1 MNEYDGGSGSGSGSG
16 RKGFVRDVMRRISPT
31 GARTG
36 PGDPDA
42 PGGREERSFQSEVE
56 QLQDA
61 IRFFGSDSHE
71 FRQRLDRVI
80 ADYESLRRRYE
91 SSREQIR
98 DGEAQN
104 EKLVNMLQEAK
115 QQIEVLKEEVDKLCA
130 PPNTYG
136 VFTRPNKDGT
146 AEIVV
151 DGRAM
156 RVNVHPNLD
165 AFQLE
170 EGQLVVLNEAFNVIE
185 PAGYTQRGEIAAV
198 VDTISEN
205 RALVMGHTDD
215 ERVVTLAEP
224 LRSEKISVGDHLM
237 IDTRTQYAFE
247 KMPKSSV
254 EEVMLEEIPDVSY
267 EAIGGLGD
275 QIEVLRDSV
284 ELPYLHPEIFQKF
297 ELKPPKG
304 ILLYGPPGCGKTM
317 IAKAVAN
324 SLARKIEERTG
335 ESTTAY
341 FLNVKG
347 PELLNKY
354 VGETESKLREVF
366 KKARDKAAGA
376 NCPVVIFFD
385 EMDSLFRMRG
395 SGVSS
400 DMEATVVAQF
410 LSEIDGVESLEN
422 VIVIGASNRQD
433 LIDPAVLRPGRL
445 DLKVK
450 VHRPDEDAAREIFAK
465 YLTDRLPIDAGAL
478 ETYGSGAEAC
488 RNLIADLIK
497 KMYSTGD
504 DNKFLEVTYAKGERE
519 IFYFKDF
526 SSGAMIENI
535 VARAKR
541 KAVKRAIA
549 GKAEGITADD
559 LFESVT
565 EEFKENEDLPN
576 TTNPDDWARI
586 SGRKGERIINV
597 RTLISGMERKEE
609 SIETVAGSGQYL

>member
-1 MNEYDGGSGSGSGSG
+1 MSEYDSGSGSGSGSS
-16 RKGFVRDVMRRISPT
+16 RKGFVRDVMRRIAPA
-31 GARTG
+31 GGRAG
-36 PGDPDA
+36 GDDADA
-42 PGGREERSFQSEVE
+42 PGGYEERSFQSEVE

-61 IRFFGSDSHE
+61 IRFFGADSNE
-71 FRQRLDRVI
+71 FRQRLDRVV
-80 ADYESLRRRYE
+80 ADYESLRRRFDTSRHQIHEGE
-91 SSREQIR
+91 S
-98 DGEAQN
+98 QN
-104 EKLVNMLQEAK
+104 EKLVSMLQEAK

-146 AEIVV
+146 AEIIV
-151 DGRAM
+151 DGRNM

-165 AFQLE
+165 AYQLE
-170 EGQLVVLNEAFNVIE
+170 EGQLVLLNEAFNVIE
-185 PAGYTQRGEIAAV
+185 PAGYTQRGEIMSV
-198 VDTISEN
+198 VEVINEN
-205 RALVMGHTDD
+205 RCLVIGHTDD
-215 ERVVTLAEP
+215 ERVITLAQP
-224 LRSEKISVGDHLM
+224 LRSEKISVGDHLLV
-237 IDTRTQYAFE
+237 DPRTQYGFE

-254 EEVMLEEIPDVSY
+254 EEVMLEEIPDISY
-267 EAIGGLGD
+267 EDIGGLGD

-284 ELPYLHPEIFQKF
+284 ELPYLHPEIFSEF

-324 SLARKIEERTG
+324 SLARKIEDRTG

-376 NCPVVIFFD
+376 NVPVVIFFD

-395 SGVSS
+395 SGISS

-410 LSEIDGVESLEN
+410 LSEIDGVEALEN

-450 VHRPDEDAAREIFAK
+450 VQRPDETAAREIFAK
-465 YLTDRLPIDAGAL
+465 YLTDRLPIDPDAVAAA
-478 ETYGSGAEAC
+478 SSAKEAC
-488 RNLIADLIK
+488 SKMIGELITM
-497 KMYSTGD
+497 MYSTGEE
-504 DNKFLEVTYAKGERE
+504 NKFLEVTYAKGERE

-549 GKAEGITADD
+549 GEHHGITVGD
-559 LFESVT
+559 LTLSVR

>member
-1 MNEYDGGSGSGSGSG
+1 L
-16 RKGFVRDVMRRISPT
+16 
-31 GARTG
+31 
-36 PGDPDA
+36 
-42 PGGREERSFQSEVE
+42 GREERSFQSELE

-61 IRFFGSDSHE
+61 IRFFGADSHE
-71 FRQRLDRVI
+71 FRQRLDRVM
-80 ADYESLRRRYE
+80 ADYEALRRRYD

-98 DGEAQN
+98 DGEVQN

-136 VFTRPNKDGT
+136 VFTRANKDGT

-165 AFQLE
+165 GFQLE

-185 PAGYTQRGEIAAV
+185 PAGYTQRGEIASV
-198 VDTISEN
+198 VDMVSEN
-205 RALVMGHTDD
+205 RCLVMGHTDD

-224 LRSEKISVGDHLM
+224 LRREKINVGDHLM
-237 IDTRTQYAFE
+237 IDSRTQYAFE

-284 ELPYLHPEIFQKF
+284 ELPYLHPEVFEKF

-450 VHRPDEDAAREIFAK
+450 VNRPDEGAAREIFAK
-465 YLTDRLPIDAGAL
+465 YLTERLPIAAAAT
-478 ETYGSGAEAC
+478 EKHGSPAEAC
-488 RNLIADLIK
+488 SVLIDDIIRM
-497 KMYSTGD
+497 MYSTGD
-504 DNKFLEVTYAKGERE
+504 ENKFLEVTYAKGERE

-549 GKAEGITADD
+549 GEAEGITPED
-559 LFESVT
+559 LAESVK

>member
-1 MNEYDGGSGSGSGSG
+1 MSEYDGGSGSGGS

-31 GARTG
+31 GTRPG
-36 PGDPDA
+36 GGDPDA
-42 PGGREERSFQSEVE
+42 PLGREERSFQSEVE

-61 IRFFGSDSHE
+61 IRFFGADSHE

-80 ADYESLRRRYE
+80 ADYESLRRRFD

-205 RALVMGHTDD
+205 RCLVIGHTDD

-224 LRSEKISVGDHLM
+224 LRREKISVGDHLM
-237 IDTRTQYAFE
+237 IDMRTQYAFE

-284 ELPYLHPEIFQKF
+284 ELPYLHPDIFEKF

-324 SLARKIEERTG
+324 SLAQKIEERTG

-450 VHRPDEDAAREIFAK
+450 VYRPDEGAAKEIFAK
-465 YLTDRLPIDAGAL
+465 YLTERLPIDAAVI
-478 ETYGSGAEAC
+478 EKHGSAADAC
-488 RNLIADLIK
+488 KKLIDDLIK
-497 KMYSTGD
+497 MMYSTGEE
-504 DNKFLEVTYAKGERE
+504 NKFLEVTYAKGERE

-549 GKAEGITADD
+549 GEAEGITSDD
-559 LFESVT
+559 LFQSVT

-609 SIETVAGSGQYL
+609 SIETVAGAGQYL

>member
-1 MNEYDGGSGSGSGSG
+1 MSEYDSGSGSGSGSS
-16 RKGFVRDVMRRISPT
+16 RKGFVRDVMRRIAPA
-31 GARTG
+31 GGRAG
-36 PGDPDA
+36 GDDADA
-42 PGGREERSFQSEVE
+42 PGGYEERSFQSEVE

-61 IRFFGSDSHE
+61 IRFFGADSNE
-71 FRQRLDRVI
+71 FRQRLDRVV
-80 ADYESLRRRYE
+80 ADYESLRRRFDTSRHQIHEGE
-91 SSREQIR
+91 S
-98 DGEAQN
+98 QN
-104 EKLVNMLQEAK
+104 EKLVSMLQEAK

-146 AEIVV
+146 AEIIVE
-151 DGRAM
+151 GRNM

-170 EGQLVVLNEAFNVIE
+170 EGQLVLLNEAFNVIE
-185 PAGYTQRGEIAAV
+185 PAGYTQRGEIMSV
-198 VDTISEN
+198 VEVINEN
-205 RALVMGHTDD
+205 RCLVVGHTDD
-215 ERVVTLAEP
+215 ERVITLAQP
-224 LRSEKISVGDHLM
+224 LRSEKISVGDHLLV
-237 IDTRTQYAFE
+237 DPRTQYGFE

-254 EEVMLEEIPDVSY
+254 EEVMLEEIPDISY
-267 EAIGGLGD
+267 EDIGGLGD

-284 ELPYLHPEIFQKF
+284 ELPYLHPEIFSEF

-324 SLARKIEERTG
+324 SLARKIEDRTG
-335 ESTTAY
+335 ETTTAY

-376 NCPVVIFFD
+376 NVPVVIFFD

-410 LSEIDGVESLEN
+410 LSEIDGVEALEN

-450 VHRPDEDAAREIFAK
+450 VQRPDETAAREIFAK
-465 YLTDRLPIDAGAL
+465 YLTDRLPIDPDAVAAASS
-478 ETYGSGAEAC
+478 TKEAC
-488 RNLIADLIK
+488 SKMIGELITM
-497 KMYSTGD
+497 MYSTGEE
-504 DNKFLEVTYAKGERE
+504 NKFLEVTYAKGERE

-549 GKAEGITADD
+549 GERHGITADD
-559 LFESVT
+559 LTLSVK

>member
-1 MNEYDGGSGSGSGSG
+1 MSEYEGGSGSGSG
-16 RKGFVRDVMRRISPT
+16 RKGFVRDVMRRISPA
-31 GARTG
+31 GGRPG
-36 PGDPDA
+36 SGDPDA
-42 PGGREERSFQSEVE
+42 PLGREERSFQSEIE

-61 IRFFGSDSHE
+61 IRFFGADSHE
-71 FRQRLDRVI
+71 FRQRLDRVV
-80 ADYESLRRRYE
+80 ADYESLRRRFD

-205 RALVMGHTDD
+205 RCLVMGHTDD

-224 LRSEKISVGDHLM
+224 LRREKISVGDHLM

-247 KMPKSSV
+247 KMPKASV
-254 EEVMLEEIPDVSY
+254 EEVMLEEIPDVAY
-267 EAIGGLGD
+267 ESIGGLGD

-284 ELPYLHPEIFQKF
+284 ELPYLHPEIFDKF

-450 VHRPDEDAAREIFAK
+450 VNRPDEAAAREIFAK
-465 YLTDRLPIDAGAL
+465 YLTDRLPIDAALNEKHGGA
-478 ETYGSGAEAC
+478 AEAC
-488 RNLIADLIK
+488 ARLIEDIIK
-497 KMYSTGD
+497 KMYSTGEE
-504 DNKFLEVTYAKGERE
+504 NKFLEVTYAKGERE

-549 GKAEGITADD
+549 GEAEGITAED
-559 LFESVT
+559 LFESVR